1 MIGTD
6 LMTNTGIA
14 DKIAAQTLLTGSPGQ
29 AAALL
34 SLLREA
40 AGNADLFQRV
50 DARTHPGLARGLVA
64 IALLQRHLLQ
74 GASDEQAL
82 SLLVAAANHIK
93 DVPSLEWVLRVAPN
107 NVHAHAYLA
116 KAAHVRG
123 DETKRDSHFSALI
136 DVLARAVA
144 ERNYD
149 KASDLE
155 NFIYNDVV
163 KLVEE
168 ENFVH
173 AKLAL
178 IIPLMDELGRHLRG
192 QLPDLPRTQP
202 ASGPTRVGFVFPHGA
217 MLAHTKVL
225 LSICQ
230 AMQESAAKA
239 ITPYVYVAGNATP
252 EFIKSFEDCGVPVR
266 VIGDATSGPTKSI
279 IVNRLLE
286 LRQKLAADGIRLATW
301 VSVPAGGAF
310 YAAARFAPQ
319 QAYWSMKFHGLI
331 APGIDHYVSC
341 MSCWETEKTVHGQR
355 WLCGPISFKDAL
367 AGGEP
372 TKIPE
377 IRARY
382 GKDAILLGV
391 LAREEKI
398 FSLPYLSAVVEIL
411 ETSPKAVFLWSG
423 RSEHAGIRKFF
434 ADRGLNARTPYI
446 GWVNTATFAPA
457 LDIFLETFPFGCG
470 MTAAQAL
477 AAGVPVVDF
486 KDWSSVFGFHLEPL
500 LSGRAGTDE
509 DRAKVRALFTG
520 SRGEDCFN
528 MATDSAAYVA
538 IARRLIDDPAYR
550 REVGASGQRL
560 YHAYLGNPAFSAERF
575 AAIFRDLA
583 LHEQPQ
589 RKAS

>member
-1 MIGTD
+1 
-6 LMTNTGIA
+6 MTLTGIA

-29 AAALL
+29 AGALL
-34 SLLREA
+34 SLLRET
-40 AGNADLFQRV
+40 AGNADLFQRI
-50 DARTHPGLARGLVA
+50 DAGTHPGLARGLVG

-74 GASDEQAL
+74 GGSDDQAL
-82 SLLVAAANHIK
+82 NLLLAAANHIK
-93 DVPSLEWVLRVAPN
+93 DVTTIEWVLRVAPN

-123 DETKRDSHFSALI
+123 DEAKRDGHFSALI
-136 DVLARAVA
+136 DVLARAA
-144 ERNYD
+144 ADRDYD
-149 KASDLE
+149 KAIDLE

-173 AKLAL
+173 AKLAR
-178 IIPLMDELGRHLRG
+178 IIPLMDELGRHLRD
-192 QLPDLPRTQP
+192 QLPDLPRAQIAP
-202 ASGPTRVGFVFPHGA
+202 GPTRVGFVFPHGA

-230 AMQESAAKA
+230 AMKESAAEVIA
-239 ITPYVYVAGNATP
+239 PYVYVAGKATP
-252 EFIKSFEDCGVPVR
+252 EFIKPFEDCGVPVH
-266 VIGDATSGPTKSI
+266 VIGDATTGLTKSM
-279 IVNRLLE
+279 IVNRVLE

-310 YAAARFAPQ
+310 YTAARFAPQ

-341 MSCWETEKTVHGQR
+341 MSSWETEKIVHGQK

-398 FSLPYLSAVVEIL
+398 FSLPYLGAVAEIL
-411 ETSPKAVFLWSG
+411 ESRPKAVFLWSG

-434 ADRGLNARTPYI
+434 ADRGLNDRTPYI
-446 GWVNTATFAPA
+446 AWVNTATYAPA

-509 DRAKVRALFTG
+509 DRTKVRGLFTG

-528 MATDSAAYVA
+528 MASDTPTYVA
-538 IARRLIDDPAYR
+538 IARRLIDDLEYR
-550 REVGASGQRL
+550 REVGAAGQRF
-560 YHAYLGNPAFSAERF
+560 YHAYLGNPVFSAERF
-575 AAIFRDLA
+575 ARIFRDLA
-583 LHEQPQ
+583 LNEQPQ

>member
-1 MIGTD
+1 
-6 LMTNTGIA
+6 MTLTGIA
-14 DKIAAQTLLTGSPGQ
+14 DKTAALTLLTGSPEQG
-29 AAALL
+29 ATMLH
-34 SLLREA
+34 LLRTA
-40 AGNADLFQRV
+40 SGNADLFQRV
-50 DARTHPGLARGLVA
+50 DARTHPGLARGLVG
-64 IALLQRHLLQ
+64 IALLQRHLVQ
-74 GASDEQAL
+74 GGSDDQAL
-82 SLLVAAANHIK
+82 NLLLATANHIK
-93 DVPSLEWVLRVAPN
+93 DVPTIEWVLRVAPN
-107 NVHAHAYLA
+107 NVLARAYLA

-123 DETKRDSHFSALI
+123 DEAERDGHFSALI
-136 DVLARAVA
+136 DVLAQAVA
-144 ERNYD
+144 NRDYD
-149 KASDLE
+149 KATNLE

-173 AKLAL
+173 AKLAR

-192 QLPDLPRTQP
+192 QLPDLPRAQSVP
-202 ASGPTRVGFVFPHGA
+202 GSTRIGFVFPHGA

-230 AMQESAAKA
+230 SMKESVAEA
-239 ITPYVYVAGNATP
+239 ITPHVYVAGKATA
-252 EFIKSFEDCGVPVR
+252 EFIKPFEDCGVPVH
-266 VIGDATSGPTKSI
+266 VIGDATTGPTKSI
-279 IVNRLLE
+279 AVNRLLE

-310 YAAARFAPQ
+310 YTAARFAPQ

-341 MSCWETEKTVHGQR
+341 MSSWETEKIVHGQK
-355 WLCGPISFKDAL
+355 WLCGPIAFKDAL
-367 AGGEP
+367 AGGDP
-372 TKIPE
+372 TKVLE

-398 FSLPYLSAVVEIL
+398 FSLPYLGAVAEIL
-411 ETSPKAVFLWSG
+411 ESCPKAVFLWSG

-446 GWVNTATFAPA
+446 GWVNTATYAPA

-500 LSGRAGTDE
+500 LSGRAGSDE
-509 DRAKVRALFTG
+509 DRAKVHALFTG

-528 MATDSAAYVA
+528 MASDTATYVA
-538 IARRLIDDPAYR
+538 IARHLIDDLAYR
-550 REVGASGQRL
+550 HEVGAAGQRF
-560 YHAYLGNPAFSAERF
+560 YQAYLGNPAFSAERF
-575 AAIFRDLA
+575 ARIFRDLA
-583 LHEQPQ
+583 QHEQPQ
-589 RKAS
+589 RKVG

>member
-1 MIGTD
+1 
-6 LMTNTGIA
+6 MTLTGIA
-14 DKIAAQTLLTGSPGQ
+14 DKIAAQTLLTGSREQ
-29 AAALL
+29 ATAVLHLVRGDAAN
-34 SLLREA
+34 R
-40 AGNADLFQRV
+40 DLFGHA
-50 DARTHPGLARGLVA
+50 DAASNEGLVRGRMG
-64 IALLQRHLLQ
+64 IALLQRHLAQVRDDANALKLLLKAAEHI
-74 GASDEQAL
+74 GDQAT
-82 SLLVAAANHIK
+82 
-93 DVPSLEWVLRVAPN
+93 LEWGSGLMLQLDPHNAF
-107 NVHAHAYLA
+107 AHCQLA
-116 KAAHVRG
+116 KAAHSRG
-123 DETKRDSHFSALI
+123 DEDGRERHFSHLI
-136 DVLARAVA
+136 EILRTAVA
-144 ERNYD
+144 ERKVD
-149 KASDLE
+149 LALDLE
-155 NFIYNDVV
+155 ARIYNGVV

-173 AKLAL
+173 AKMAR
-178 IIPLMDELGRHLRG
+178 IIPLMDELGRHVRDL
-192 QLPDLPRTQP
+192 LPELPAPQGRFNP
-202 ASGPTRVGFVFPHGA
+202 PRIGFVFPTGA
-217 MLAHTKVL
+217 LLAHSKVL

-230 AMQESAAKA
+230 AMSEAGANLVKPA
-239 ITPYVYVAGNATP
+239 IYVVGQAMNDFLDA
-252 EFIKSFEDCGVPVR
+252 FRACGAPVK
-266 VIGDATSGPTKSI
+266 VISGEQGGPSNSV
-279 IVNRLLE
+279 IVNRLLG
-286 LRQKLAADGIRLATW
+286 LRQALAADGIRLATW

-310 YAAARFAPQ
+310 YMAARFAPQ

-341 MSCWETEKTVHGQR
+341 MSSWETEKIVHGQK

-398 FSLPYLSAVVEIL
+398 FSLPYLGAVAEIL

-434 ADRGLNARTPYI
+434 TDRGLNDRTPYV

-486 KDWSSVFGFHLEPL
+486 KDWSSVLGFHLEPL
-500 LSGRAGTDE
+500 LSGRAGSDE
-509 DRAKVRALFTG
+509 DRAKVRGLFTG
-520 SRGEDCFN
+520 RQGEDCFN
-528 MATDSAAYVA
+528 MATDTAAYVA
-538 IARRLIDDPAYR
+538 IARRLIDDTDYR
-550 REVGASGQRL
+550 REVGAAGQRF
-560 YHAYLGNPAFSAERF
+560 YDAYLGNPVFSAERF
-575 AAIFRDLA
+575 ARIFRDLA
-583 LHEQPQ
+583 LTEQPQ